1 MRRTN
6 IFHKAGSRI
15 LAAALAAALC
25 AGGLI
30 GCGSG
35 DGGDSAGSSGADAQA
50 GAEGASSE
58 TSSEASTE
66 TAGADLE
73 PVTLKLWSCS
83 DKYAAQDDILA
94 RFCEKYRDQLNIEKI
109 EYNFVSFGDYEDKM
123 TSLAAGGDD
132 FDGFF
137 VADWMLYSKMANK
150 GAFLPLNDLMQQ
162 YAPTLYQT
170 YQDNGSLT
178 ACSIDGQ
185 LVALPWVNEKSSK
198 AILLYR
204 KDLAEQYDVTVNAL
218 ETIEDLDAFLT
229 EAHEKVPNITTFE
242 SGFPRGN
249 TYSDV
254 LAILNAKYEMDS
266 MNYHML
272 TFDLNAADVVLEP
285 IEQTEMFKE
294 AVTWMKKWYD
304 QGIVSKNE
312 LSETDTKMFE
322 NGKTFAKVGLM
333 ENAQQG
339 VTFNVSD
346 AEYGWAELYPDGKYR
361 KDSPL
366 NNAFA
371 INKNAA
377 NPERLLMLLELL
389 NTDEEA
395 YDMFMYGVEG
405 ETYVKDESGALQYPE
420 GQDAAT
426 STYLGWFNWPFVRQ
440 QFNKP
445 SGLITQEAMD
455 AEHKWLEKESLVVS
469 PLTGFNPDT
478 GSIKTEL
485 AQRDQLYDEQGKLLL
500 AGITGGD
507 DVESAVQKYIE
518 SQKNAGL
525 DTIMSFMQEEADK
538 YVGK

>member
-1 MRRTN
+1 MKKKT
-6 IFHKAGSRI
+6 ILHK
-15 LAAALAAALC
+15 LTAALLT
-25 AGGLI
+25 GTLLLSLLT
-30 GCGSG
+30 GCGAP
-35 DGGDSAGSSGADAQA
+35 SAPSDTGNSP
-50 GAEGASSE
+50 
-58 TSSEASTE
+58 E
-66 TAGADLE
+66 TAAQPGSTASDLE

-83 DKYAAQDDILA
+83 DKYAAQDEILA
-94 RFCEKYRDQLNIEKI
+94 KFCEKYKDQLNIEKI

-123 TSLAAGGDD
+123 TSLVAGGDN

-150 GAFLPLNDLMQQ
+150 GTFLPLDSLMQQ
-162 YAPTLYQT
+162 YAPTLYKA

-185 LVALPWVNEKSSK
+185 LVALPWVQQKSSK
-198 AILLYR
+198 PVVFYR
-204 KDLAEQYDVTVNAL
+204 KDLAEKYGVNVSSL

-229 EAHEKVPNITTFE
+229 EAHEKVPDIITFE

-254 LAILNAKYEMDS
+254 LAILNAKYEMDAL
-266 MNYHML
+266 NYHML
-272 TFDLNAADVVLEP
+272 TFDLNSDKASLSP
-285 IEQTEMFKE
+285 IEQTDMFKE
-294 AVTWMKKWYD
+294 AVTWMKKWYEE
-304 QGIVSKNE
+304 GIVSKNE

-333 ENAQQG
+333 GDALQG
-339 VTFNVSD
+339 IVFNVND
-346 AEYGWAELYPDGKYR
+346 AEYGFAEPYPDGKFR
-361 KDSPL
+361 MDSPL

-395 YDMFMYGVEG
+395 YDMFMYGIEG
-405 ETYVKDESGALQYPE
+405 ETYVKDENGALQYPE
-420 GQDAAT
+420 GQDAST
-426 STYLGWFNWPFVRQ
+426 SVYLGWFNWPFVRE

-445 SGLITQEAMD
+445 SGRITQEALD
-455 AEHKWLEKESLVVS
+455 AEQEWLKKDNFVVS

-478 GSIKTEL
+478 STIKTEL

-500 AGITGGD
+500 AGITSGD
-507 DVESAVQKYIE
+507 DVDTAIQKYID
-518 SQKNAGL
+518 SQKAAGL
-525 DTIMSFMQEEADK
+525 DKIMNFMQEEADK
-538 YVGK
+538 YTTK

>member
-1 MRRTN
+1 M
-6 IFHKAGSRI
+6 KKSRI
-15 LAAALAAALC
+15 QKLLAAALATTMSLSLLA
-25 AGGLI
+25 

-35 DGGDSAGSSGADAQA
+35 TSSGNTPADSSQTSPSGSLGASDADAVKNA
-50 GAEGASSE
+50 A
-58 TSSEASTE
+58 
-66 TAGADLE
+66 ADLE
-73 PVTLKLWSCS
+73 PVTLTLWSCS
-83 DKYAAQDDILA
+83 DKYSAQDEVLA
-94 RFCEKYRDQLNIEKI
+94 KFCEKYYDQLKIEKI

-123 TSLAAGGDD
+123 TSLVAGGDD
-132 FDGFF
+132 FDGFY
-137 VADWMLYSKMANK
+137 VSDWMLYSKMANK

-162 YAPTLYQT
+162 YAPTLYKA
-170 YQDNGSLT
+170 YEDNGSLT
-178 ACSIDGQ
+178 SCSIDGQ
-185 LVALPWVNEKSSK
+185 LVAMPWVRQKSSK
-198 AILLYR
+198 PILLYR
-204 KDLAEQYDVTVNAL
+204 KDLAEQYGVDTSSLN
-218 ETIEDLDAFLT
+218 TIEDLDAFLT
-229 EAHEKVPNITTFE
+229 EAHEKIPNIITFE

-254 LAILNAKYEMDS
+254 LAILHSKYEMDS
-266 MNYHML
+266 PNYHML
-272 TFDLNAADVVLEP
+272 TFDLNANDVVLEP

-304 QGIVSKNE
+304 EGIVSKNE

-339 VTFNVSD
+339 VVFNID
-346 AEYGWAELYPDGKYR
+346 GAEYGWAELYPDGKYR

-395 YDMFMYGVEG
+395 YDMFMYGIEG
-405 ETYVKDESGALQYPE
+405 ETYVKGEDGAIQYPD
-420 GQDAAT
+420 GQDAST
-426 STYLGWFNWPFVRQ
+426 STYLGWFNWPFVRE
-440 QFNKP
+440 QFDKP
-445 SGLITQEAMD
+445 SGIITQAALD
-455 AEHKWLEKESLVVS
+455 AEREWLTKDSLIVS

-478 GSIKTEL
+478 SSIKTEL

-507 DVESAVQKYIE
+507 DVDTAVQKYIDN
-518 SQKNAGL
+518 QKAAGL
-525 DTIMSFMQEEADK
+525 DAIMSFMQEEADQ
-538 YVGK
+538 YTAN

>member
-1 MRRTN
+1 MKKHNLNKLLAT
-6 IFHKAGSRI
+6 S
-15 LAAALAAALC
+15 LAAAMSLGLLAGCSSSDTGSVSGASAETTAQTQDSSDTTSSVAAA
-25 AGGLI
+25 
-30 GCGSG
+30 
-35 DGGDSAGSSGADAQA
+35 
-50 GAEGASSE
+50 
-58 TSSEASTE
+58 
-66 TAGADLE
+66 ADLE
-73 PVTLKLWSCS
+73 PVTLTLWSCS
-83 DKYAAQDDILA
+83 DKYAQQDEILA
-94 RFCEKYRDQLNIEKI
+94 KFCEKYKDQLNIEKI

-123 TSLAAGGDD
+123 TSLVAGGDD

-150 GAFLPLNDLMQQ
+150 GAFLPLDELMQQ

-170 YQDNGSLT
+170 YVDNGSLT
-178 ACSIDGQ
+178 SCSIEGQ
-185 LVALPWVNEKSSK
+185 LVALPWTQEKSSK
-198 AILLYR
+198 AVLFYR
-204 KDLAEQYDVTVNAL
+204 KDLAEQYGVTVNDL

-229 EAHEKVPNITTFE
+229 EANEKVPNITTFE

-249 TYSDV
+249 TNSDV
-254 LAILNAKYEMDS
+254 LAILHSKYEMDS
-266 MNYHML
+266 LNYHML
-272 TFDLNAADVVLEP
+272 TFDLNADSTELLP

-333 ENAQQG
+333 EDALQG
-339 VTFNVSD
+339 ISFNISD

-395 YDMFMYGVEG
+395 YDMFMYGIEG
-405 ETYVKDESGALQYPE
+405 ETYVKDENGTLQYPE
-420 GQDAAT
+420 GQDAST

-445 SGLITQEAMD
+445 SGKNTQESMD
-455 AEHKWLEKESLVVS
+455 ALTEWLSKDCLVVS

-478 GSIKTEL
+478 SDVKTEL

-507 DVESAVQKYIE
+507 DVDTAIAKYIE
-518 SQKNAGL
+518 NQKAAGL
-525 DTIMSFMQEEADK
+525 DKIMEFMQSEANA
-538 YVGK
+538 YTAE

>member
-1 MRRTN
+1 MRRKKL
-6 IFHKAGSRI
+6 FHQLCSKAGAAI
-15 LAAALAAALC
+15 LASALC
-25 AGGLI
+25 IASLS
-30 GCGSG
+30 GCGS
-35 DGGDSAGSSGADAQA
+35 DGKNAGSGSDSAQSGAADSGNQGPAA
-50 GAEGASSE
+50 ASEVS
-58 TSSEASTE
+58 
-66 TAGADLE
+66 LE

-83 DKYAAQDDILA
+83 DKYSAQDEILEK
-94 RFCEKYRDQLNIEKI
+94 FCEKYKDQLNIEKI

-123 TSLAAGGDD
+123 TSLVAGGDD

-198 AILLYR
+198 AILFYR
-204 KDLAEQYDVTVNAL
+204 KDLADQYGVTVGDL
-218 ETIEDLDAFLT
+218 KTIEDLDAFLV

-254 LAILNAKYEMDS
+254 LAMLNAKYEMDS

-272 TFDLNAADVVLEP
+272 TFDLNASDIVLEP

-304 QGIVSKNE
+304 EGIVSRNE
-312 LSETDTKMFE
+312 LSETDTKLFE

-333 ENAQQG
+333 GDALQG
-339 VTFNVSD
+339 VTFNIND
-346 AEYGWAELYPDGKYR
+346 AEYGWAEIYPDGKYR

-395 YDMFMYGVEG
+395 YDMFMYGIEG

-445 SGLITQEAMD
+445 SGRITQEALD

-478 GSIKTEL
+478 SSIKTEL

-500 AGITGGD
+500 AGITNGD
-507 DVESAVQKYIE
+507 DVDTAVQKYID
-518 SQKNAGL
+518 SQKAAGL
-525 DTIMSFMQEEADK
+525 DAIMSFMQEEAEK
-538 YVGK
+538 YVGR

>member
-1 MRRTN
+1 MRRKKL
-6 IFHKAGSRI
+6 FHQVCSKLGAM
-15 LAAALAAALC
+15 ALASALC
-25 AGGLI
+25 IASLT
-30 GCGSG
+30 GCGRSTDNG
-35 DGGDSAGSSGADAQA
+35 RSGAEGQKEGGIASASESA
-50 GAEGASSE
+50 GAEE
-58 TSSEASTE
+58 EEEAVSL
-66 TAGADLE
+66 D

-83 DKYAAQDDILA
+83 DKYSAQDDILA
-94 RFCEKYRDQLNIEKI
+94 RFCEKYMDKLGIEKI

-123 TSLAAGGDD
+123 TSLVAGGDD

-150 GAFLPLNDLMQQ
+150 GAFLPLNELMQQ

-204 KDLAEQYDVTVNAL
+204 KDLADQYGVTVNEL
-218 ETIEDLDAFLT
+218 KTIEDLDAFLT

-254 LAILNAKYEMDS
+254 LAMLNAKYEMDS

-272 TFDLNAADVVLEP
+272 TFDLNASDVTLEP

-294 AVTWMKKWYD
+294 AVTCMKKWYD
-304 QGIVSKNE
+304 EGIVSKNE

-333 ENAQQG
+333 ETAQQG
-339 VTFNVSD
+339 VTFNVD
-346 AEYGWAELYPDGKYR
+346 GAEYGWAELYPDGKYR

-405 ETYVKDESGALQYPE
+405 ETYVKDETGALQYPE

-445 SGLITQEAMD
+445 SGIITQEALD

-500 AGITGGD
+500 AGITNGD
-507 DVESAVQKYIE
+507 DVDTAVQKYID
-518 SQKNAGL
+518 SQKAAGL
-525 DTIMSFMQEEADK
+525 DAIMSFMQGEADK
-538 YVGK
+538 YVAK

>member
-1 MRRTN
+1 MRRKKL
-6 IFHKAGSRI
+6 FHQLCSKAGAAI
-15 LAAALAAALC
+15 LASALC
-25 AGGLI
+25 IASLS
-30 GCGSG
+30 GCGS
-35 DGGDSAGSSGADAQA
+35 DGKNAGSGSDSAQSGAADFGNQDPAA
-50 GAEGASSE
+50 ASEVS
-58 TSSEASTE
+58 
-66 TAGADLE
+66 LE

-83 DKYAAQDDILA
+83 DKYSAQDEILA
-94 RFCEKYRDQLNIEKI
+94 KFCEKYKDQLNIEKI

-123 TSLAAGGDD
+123 TSLVAGGDD

-198 AILLYR
+198 AILFYR
-204 KDLAEQYDVTVNAL
+204 KDLADQYGVTVGDL
-218 ETIEDLDAFLT
+218 KTIEDLDAFLT

-254 LAILNAKYEMDS
+254 LAMLNAKYEMDS

-272 TFDLNAADVVLEP
+272 TFDLNASDIVLEP

-304 QGIVSKNE
+304 EGIVSRNE
-312 LSETDTKMFE
+312 LSETDTKLFE

-333 ENAQQG
+333 GDALQG
-339 VTFNVSD
+339 VTFNIND
-346 AEYGWAELYPDGKYR
+346 AEYGWAEIYPDGKYR

-395 YDMFMYGVEG
+395 YDMFMYGIEG

-445 SGLITQEAMD
+445 SGRITQEALD

-478 GSIKTEL
+478 SSIKTEL

-500 AGITGGD
+500 AGITNGD
-507 DVESAVQKYIE
+507 DVDTAVQKYID
-518 SQKNAGL
+518 SQKAAGL
-525 DTIMSFMQEEADK
+525 DAIMSFMQGEAEK
-538 YVGK
+538 YVGR